1 MSIELLAPAGGPEP
15 FRAAL
20 AVGAD
25 AIYCGVGNDFN
36 ARRNASNFDFDS
48 FERACRAAHL
58 AGTRVYVTINVA
70 VADDELGRALALVR
84 EAAAR
89 GADAFIVQDWGLF
102 ELIHKTWP
110 ELELHVSTQA
120 NIHDAR
126 GTAWARE
133 QGAHRVTLSRE
144 LSLQEIARIA
154 QEGVELEVFGHGA
167 LCFCYSGVC
176 LMSSMAGGRSANRGL
191 CAQPCRLL
199 YQLVDERGACVSA
212 PGRTRPLCPKDACTA
227 DSVEA
232 LMAAGVG
239 SLKVEGRMKAPD
251 YVWSVVG
258 AYREQIDSVLRA
270 GGVAACGNAGEGG
283 TANAAAC
290 AQANADAVATAGGT
304 TTRASF
310 EAGNS
315 NEAAEERKA
324 PIALPELGSTP
335 VSAEVARRLKR
346 AFNRDF
352 TDAYLRGTSGD
363 ELMSYERSNN
373 RGQFAGVVLQSSGVP
388 VQRRDGKGNLH
399 ADPRQDKRRA
409 RCTAL
414 VRLDEPVGAGD
425 LLELR
430 PDDDPDS
437 FLTATVAEDVPA
449 GGTIE
454 CKVARPMP
462 AGCPVRVIRSKAA
475 HDGADAALA
484 REVSRKRKVAVRV
497 VARLGEPF
505 RVELSCVS
513 GVGAERCADE
523 ISELRGVSG
532 KKCPATAPADCFGAS
547 APVDAAR
554 NLPHASAEGFT
565 VEPARTKAV
574 TREDLIEHVGRMGTS
589 PFEPVSFDVE
599 LDEGCGMGFSAVH
612 KVRAAACEALEQAI
626 LAPYAER
633 AAKLAPAPSLADIQ
647 AATSLTSSTSDYLG
661 GTGSSA
667 TGEGLTAAV
676 TASSEANGAAAVAA
690 AVPASATLAAPAVA
704 TPEICVLAPTPEVAH
719 AALEAGATR
728 IYAITDALAAAG
740 AFEPVGAPGEQ
751 NAAWPT
757 GCIPVLDEVCREPDH
772 ARLDPWVTS
781 GASVAVG
788 NVSELALAAKQ
799 GAKPEVR
806 GCIPVHNAAALAK
819 LTSCGAAGVWLSPE
833 LTLAQISELVPK
845 ASVPVG
851 LVVYGRVRVMTS
863 EHCILQAANKCVHD
877 CARCALRRRQLSL
890 KDKDGRLLPVRTD
903 LHGRSRIYDAAPLDL
918 TPQVG
923 ELMAAGVSRLAVDAT
938 LLSPEQASAGVKRL
952 AQAIAAVRAG
962 KRPTPR
968 EKGSTSGHLFWG
980 IG

>member
-84 EAAAR
+84 EATVR

-199 YQLVDERGACVSA
+199 YRLVDERGACVSA

-270 GGVAACGNAGEGG
+270 G
-283 TANAAAC
+283 
-290 AQANADAVATAGGT
+290 ATA
-304 TTRASF
+304 S
-310 EAGNS
+310 
-315 NEAAEERKA
+315 
-324 PIALPELGSTP
+324 ELGSTP

-373 RGQFAGVVLQSSGVP
+373 RGQLVGVVLQSSGVP

-437 FLTATVAEDVPA
+437 FLTAMVTEDVPA

-497 VARLGEPF
+497 VARLGEPL

-523 ISELRGVSG
+523 ASELRGVAG
-532 KKCPATAPADCFGAS
+532 EKCPVAASADCADAS
-547 APVDAAR
+547 APVATTR

-589 PFEPVSFDVE
+589 PFEPVSFDIE

-612 KVRAAACEALEQAI
+612 KVRAAACEALVQAI

-633 AAKLAPAPSLADIQ
+633 AAKLAPVPEPADIQ
-647 AATSLTSSTSDYLG
+647 AMTCPASSTSDYLDGAG
-661 GTGSSA
+661 GTA
-667 TGEGLTAAV
+667 TGEGLTVVAAATSV
-676 TASSEANGAAAVAA
+676 PAASAAAAASSEANGAAAVGAES
-690 AVPASATLAAPAVA
+690 ASATSAIPAVA

-728 IYAITDALAAAG
+728 VYAISDALAAAG
-740 AFEPVGAPGEQ
+740 APGEQ
-751 NAAWPT
+751 NAVWPA

-772 ARLDPWVTS
+772 ARLDPWVTA

-819 LTSCGAAGVWLSPE
+819 LASCGAAGVWLSPE
-833 LTLAQISELVPK
+833 LTLAQISELAPK

-863 EHCILQAANKCVHD
+863 EHCVLQAANKCVHD

-923 ELMAAGVSRLAVDAT
+923 ELVAAGVSRLAVDAT
-938 LLSPEQASAGVKRL
+938 LLTPEQASDEVKRL

-962 KRPTPR
+962 KRPAPR